1 MAAKDRSHSRSS
13 AVDEVRGLTDTHAHL
28 SFVAERGPAD
38 VLVRV
43 ADAYRRS
50 GAMILDPGVEY
61 DDFAGRVTAF
71 GQLPFVRFAA
81 GIWPDADSML
91 DIERRVQ
98 VLETFIADRR
108 CAAVGEC
115 GLDYHW
121 MHGSAEQQARLFGA
135 QIELALHHGKPLIV
149 HSRDA
154 HADTLNAIRGV
165 ADTIPVII
173 HCFGYDEAAA
183 REYLSAGC
191 LISFAGNLSFKKS
204 QALRDACLAVPAE
217 RLLLETDAPYMC
229 PEPLRGKASSPLD
242 IERTYA
248 VCAAVRGSSVAELA
262 EIVAE
267 NAGRLFGASPASPS
281 RH

>member
-1 MAAKDRSHSRSS
+1 
-13 AVDEVRGLTDTHAHL
+13 VDEVLGLTDTHAHL

-61 DDFAGRVTAF
+61 DDFAGRVAAF
-71 GQLPFVRFAA
+71 GDLPFVRFAA
-81 GIWPDADSML
+81 GIWPDSDSML
-91 DIERRVQ
+91 DIDRRVQ
-98 VLETFIADRR
+98 VLESSIVDRR
-108 CAAVGEC
+108 CTAVGEC

-135 QIELALHHGKPLIV
+135 QAELALRYGKPLIV

-154 HADTLNAIRGV
+154 HVDTLRAVRDIAGK
-165 ADTIPVII
+165 IPVVI

-183 REYLSAGC
+183 REYLAAGC
-191 LISFAGNLSFKKS
+191 WISFAGNLTFKKS
-204 QALRDACLAVPAE
+204 QALRDACRIVPAE
-217 RLLLETDAPYMC
+217 RLFLETDAPYMC

-248 VCAAVRGSSVAELA
+248 VCAALRNSTLA
-262 EIVAE
+262 ETAGIVAE
-267 NAGRLFGASPASPS
+267 NARVLFEAPLAPPAQG
-281 RH
+281 